1 MPRNVIIFS
10 AGVLAAVTALS
21 LGLVALVGP
30 EAAAGLAVLGMP
42 LPALIAI
49 LVELGSRGLEVERA
63 AARTA
68 PRPKLSAV
76 FATGGR
82 PDRVWAGILLS
93 LVAFLGVL
101 GAQLLVAP
109 ALGIVDFALPADPA
123 ALGVAIAAQFAI
135 MLLAATGEEL
145 GWRGWLHTR
154 LRPRGL
160 VATTVVTAGLWV
172 AFHVLF
178 LALTGALSGWQWVSA
193 LGSIA
198 SSSVLLTAL
207 RERTGSAWPAV
218 VGHAI
223 LNSLVLGG
231 QQALAAVPSDG
242 PGMVGFQAVAW
253 VGFLVAAAILLRTG
267 SATDRHAEAAAVA
280 GREALAPSA

>member
-1 MPRNVIIFS
+1 MPRDVIIFS

-21 LGLVALVGP
+21 FGLVALVGP

-42 LPALIAI
+42 VPALIAI
-49 LVELGSRGLEVERA
+49 LVELGSRWLDGERA

-82 PDRVWAGILLS
+82 PRRVCAGILLA
-93 LVAFLGVL
+93 VIVFLGVL
-101 GAQLLVAP
+101 GAQLLIAP

-160 VATTVVTAGLWV
+160 GATISITAALWF
-172 AFHVLF
+172 AFHVPF
-178 LALTGALSGWQWVSA
+178 IALTGAMSGWQWASA

-198 SSSVLLTAL
+198 SSSVLLTVL
-207 RERTGSAWPAV
+207 RERTCSVWPAV
-218 VGHAI
+218 VGHAM
-223 LNSLVLGG
+223 LNSLILGG

-242 PGMVGFQAVAW
+242 PAMVGFQAVAW
-253 VGFLVAAAILLRTG
+253 AGFLVAAAIVARPGRPSTD
-267 SATDRHAEAAAVA
+267 ATRVAA
-280 GREALAPSA
+280 GK

>member
-10 AGVLAAVTALS
+10 AGALAAVTALS

-42 LPALIAI
+42 VPALIAI

-76 FATGGR
+76 FATGGSPR
-82 PDRVWAGILLS
+82 RVWVGILLA
-93 LVAFLGVL
+93 LVALLGVL

-109 ALGIVDFALPADPA
+109 ALGIVDVALPADPA
-123 ALGVAIAAQFAI
+123 ALGVAIAVQFAI

-172 AFHVLF
+172 AFHVPF
-178 LALTGALSGWQWVSA
+178 LAVTGAMSGWQWAAA

-198 SSSVLLTAL
+198 FSSVLLTAL
-207 RERTGSAWPAV
+207 RERAGSVWPAV

-231 QQALAAVPSDG
+231 QQAFAAVPTDG

-253 VGFLVAAAILLRTG
+253 AGFLVAAAILLRTG
-267 SATDRHAEAAAVA
+267 RREAAPAA
-280 GREALAPSA
+280 RGASPQAA